1 MGKFVTKIALML
13 FMVFGMAVSV
23 ANAEELNGAQEQAKR
38 FIEWIENFKAKY
50 PKSYNACM
58 NYDKDSKYF
67 DGDIC
72 YRLLSNFTAIRF
84 EERDG
89 ERVSIGGMN
98 WRDFI
103 DKYGEEETK
112 KRLLKY
118 GLIWQNGVSD
128 IGIAERWAKQVERR

>member
-1 MGKFVTKIALML
+1 MKRLILGL
-13 FMVFGMAVSV
+13 FIVFGLAVNAIS
-23 ANAEELNGAQEQAKR
+23 AEELNVWQQNAKEA
-38 FIEWIENFKAKY
+38 IEEYEAFKAKY
-50 PKSYNACM
+50 PKTYNACM

-89 ERVSIGGMN
+89 ERVSISGMN

-128 IGIAERWAKQVERR
+128 IGIAESWANRNERK